1 MARPVQLF
9 MFCAVY
15 GPSALIL
22 VICYGYIYF
31 VARGHARAI
40 SEVRYSLNHSPPV
53 NDGTRLD
60 GNGNAS
66 HASSPSTSS
75 RRYGVALAI
84 TTGMFLALWLPFQV
98 GNKKNLLF
106 AIFFLF
112 SGVQIYYLVESFKFQ
127 LYEKNVVH

>member
-1 MARPVQLF
+1 

-22 VICYGYIYF
+22 VVCYGYIYF

-40 SEVRYSLNHSPPV
+40 SVVRHSLNHSPPGN
-53 NDGTRLD
+53 NDGLSL
-60 GNGNAS
+60 GGGHGHNNN
-66 HASSPSTSS
+66 HSSSSTS

-98 GNKKNLLF
+98 N
-106 AIFFLF
+106 
-112 SGVQIYYLVESFKFQ
+112 
-127 LYEKNVVH
+127 